1 MFAEKADA
9 AGGDASSGD
18 SDGEIAFC
26 NSHSLPFAHCNRLF
40 SPGDAQ
46 GVAQASKK
54 KRNK

>member
-18 SDGEIAFC
+18 SDGKITC
-26 NSHSLPFAHCNRLF
+26 RKSRSLPFAHCRRSF
-40 SPGDAQ
+40 SSGEVQ
-46 GVAQASKK
+46 GVSQASKK